1 MEERLY
7 LESFAFYCCF
17 VANKAITWTVGK
29 YYRDNIVMC
38 HVSTLDYKRLDILIS
53 KENRQW
59 FSFYTWYTCFLKIGP
74 CKIMPISK
82 FKMSHIMAKTIPN
95 NISKELKIYQ

>member
-7 LESFAFYCCF
+7 LESFAFYCYF

-38 HVSTLDYKRLDILIS
+38 HVSNVDYRRLDS
-53 KENRQW
+53 FKRKNPKW
-59 FSFYTWYTCFLKIGP
+59 FVL
-74 CKIMPISK
+74 
-82 FKMSHIMAKTIPN
+82 N
-95 NISKELKIYQ
+95 N